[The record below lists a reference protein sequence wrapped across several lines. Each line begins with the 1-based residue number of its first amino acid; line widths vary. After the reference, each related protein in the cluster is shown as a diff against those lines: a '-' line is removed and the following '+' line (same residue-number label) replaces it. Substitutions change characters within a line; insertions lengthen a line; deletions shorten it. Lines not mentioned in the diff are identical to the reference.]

1 MSKTI
6 GSIAALALLATF
18 IYGHAAGPDPRHT
31 GAPGDDPLAC
41 ATSGCHTGT
50 TINGGGGNVAVSFQN
65 GLTYT
70 PGVQQTFSIVITDS
84 KAVVYGFQMTA
95 RLESNLSNGQAGDFT
110 AGPQQ
115 YVICDNNDFKG
126 PVGCPGNAAIQF
138 VEHNTPSR
146 VNSFQVKWTPPATD
160 AGPVHIYV

>member
-1 MSKTI
+1 MRKTI

-50 TINGGGGNVAVSFQN
+50 PINGGGGNVAVNFQN

-70 PGVQQTFSIVITDS
+70 PGVQQTFSLVVTDS
-84 KAVVYGFQMTA
+84 KAKAYGFQMTA
-95 RLESNLSNGQAGDFT
+95 RLESNLSNGQAGGFT
-110 AGPQQ
+110 PVPQQ
-115 YVICDNNDFKG
+115 FVLCDNRSLQASKG
-126 PVGCPGNAAIQF
+126 TAQHLPAQFISHSAA
-138 VEHNTPSR
+138 
-146 VNSFQVKWTPPATD
+146 
-160 AGPVHIYV
+160 